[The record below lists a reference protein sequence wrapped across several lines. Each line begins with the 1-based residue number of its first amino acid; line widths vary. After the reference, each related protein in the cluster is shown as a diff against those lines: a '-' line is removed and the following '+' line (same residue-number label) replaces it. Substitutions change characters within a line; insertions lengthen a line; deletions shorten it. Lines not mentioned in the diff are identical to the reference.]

1 MADNRTLPF
10 TGAGDTTGVVRTVE
24 KGAPL
29 SHTQSVVVDIGG
41 TGAEALLSAA
51 NPMPI
56 SDNGGSITV
65 DGSVTISDGGSSIT
79 VDGAGTNSAFGAAT
93 PANGTAA
100 GYSDGTNMQLARVFD
115 LHTGG
120 STEYVLGVNLR
131 FGAGSGSLEAG
142 TSSNPL
148 RVNPVGPA
156 TPSQSSV
163 AGSATSVSL
172 LASNASRK
180 GATIFND
187 STATLYIKLGATAS
201 TSSFTFKALQDDYY
215 EVPFGYTGA
224 VDGIWSSATGNA
236 RITELT

>member
-1 MADNRTLPF
+1 MADNVTLPL
-10 TGAGDTTGVVRTVE
+10 T
-24 KGAPL
+24 
-29 SHTQSVVVDIGG
+29 G
-41 TGAEALLSAA
+41 TGDATAAVATDDVGGSHYQRVKIDLGGDGAASPLVRGQQSAA
-51 NPMPI
+51 NSIPVTLA
-56 SDNGGSITV
+56 SDQGA
-65 DGSVTISDGGSSIT
+65 VTISDGGSSIT